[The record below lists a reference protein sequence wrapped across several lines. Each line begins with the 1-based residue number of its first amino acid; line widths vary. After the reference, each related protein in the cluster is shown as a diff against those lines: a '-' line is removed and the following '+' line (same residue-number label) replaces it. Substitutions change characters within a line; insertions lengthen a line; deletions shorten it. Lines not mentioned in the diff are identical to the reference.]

1 MAKWVSKFDSVAKVE
16 CGARESPL
24 DLCPRSP
31 KMEKLV
37 RAFALH
43 QRKPR
48 LRVTFSVRRQSGSK
62 RRKENRPRI

>member
-1 MAKWVSKFDSVAKVE
+1 MMAKWVLKFDSVAKVE

-24 DLCPRSP
+24 ESPRSP

-37 RAFALH
+37 RAYGLH

-48 LRVTFSVRRQSGSK
+48 LRATFSMGK
-62 RRKENRPRI
+62 RPELIEEEK